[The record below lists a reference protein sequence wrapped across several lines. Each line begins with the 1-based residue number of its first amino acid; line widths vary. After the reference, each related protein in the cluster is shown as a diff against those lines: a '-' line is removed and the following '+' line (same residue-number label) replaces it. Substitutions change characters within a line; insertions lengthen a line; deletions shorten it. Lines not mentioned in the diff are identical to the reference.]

1 MAQFGSSVL
10 QLGIYASL
18 MVTIMRVFDAVT
30 DPIIGAQMDRTS
42 TKIGKFRPFM
52 IIGSVIMALSV
63 FALYCC
69 VNRHMNQKR
78 LDFERNQAF

>member
-30 DPIIGAQMDRTS
+30 DPIIGALMDRTS
-42 TKIGKFRPFM
+42 TKIGKIRPFM
-52 IIGSVIMALSV
+52 CMIII
-63 FALYCC
+63 
-69 VNRHMNQKR
+69 
-78 LDFERNQAF
+78 